1 MEIQAILIIFINF
14 FAGGQGQADLT
25 LQSNPGL
32 HTFSYYGAF
41 ADDISFGK
49 LIVTIDTKRIMKA
62 VLKAGATMDHKIN
75 STSPF
80 LKLMGRRV
88 LESVNPATERLNTL
102 DAILYQARQS
112 KRDIMG
118 LAAMG
123 VASYAIYDI
132 QQLRGELGGVLH
144 QQHAIEATLRSAA
157 REVEDLHL
165 AAAQTKAALQSVLH
179 NVTDMEQLVQVQ
191 ILAQNIIEFANA
203 MTAGLEAVLDNK
215 LSPSLVPENLL
226 RQDFRA
232 FREHAGTQGLTPV
245 IQDHKQVY
253 QLTAF
258 FTAERGQKLQVYVR
272 VPLKPVQNLSLIHI

>member
-1 MEIQAILIIFINF
+1 MEIQTFLIIFINF

-32 HTFSYYGAF
+32 HAFSYYGAF

-62 VLKAGATMDHKIN
+62 VLKAGATMDQKIN

-118 LAAMG
+118 LAALG

-165 AAAQTKAALQSVLH
+165 ADTQQWHRAGNSPQT
-179 NVTDMEQLVQVQ
+179 
-191 ILAQNIIEFANA
+191 
-203 MTAGLEAVLDNK
+203 
-215 LSPSLVPENLL
+215 
-226 RQDFRA
+226 
-232 FREHAGTQGLTPV
+232 
-245 IQDHKQVY
+245 
-253 QLTAF
+253 
-258 FTAERGQKLQVYVR
+258 
-272 VPLKPVQNLSLIHI
+272 